1 MTVLVTGGAGYIGSH
16 VAYALC
22 DAGGKTVVIDDL
34 STGFAHA
41 VPRQAPLLVGDVA
54 DRELLHRI
62 DREHGIDAII
72 HLAGSVVVPDSVAD
86 PLGYYL
92 NNTVKSRAL
101 IAWAVEAG
109 VRHFIFSSTAAV
121 YGNPASVPVDEQAPV
136 QPLSPYGRSK
146 LMTEMMLADAA
157 AAHDLE
163 YVALRYFNVAGADP
177 AGRTGQ
183 STRGATHLLKVACE
197 AAVGKRD
204 GIDVFGT
211 DYPTRDGTCIRDFI
225 HVADLAQAH
234 VAALA
239 HLRSG
244 GNSQVLN
251 CGYSRGFTVLELI
264 EAVKAVSG
272 SAFPVRHAERRTGDS
287 VEVVADCRR
296 LRAVLGWTPRHDDLR
311 GIVADAL
318 RWEQRLA
325 SAQAPE
331 AAVAPLQA
339 AE

>member
-22 DAGGKTVVIDDL
+22 DAGEKAVVIDDL
-34 STGFAHA
+34 STGFATA
-41 VPRQAPLLVGDVA
+41 VPAGAELVVGDVA
-54 DRELLHRI
+54 DESLLDQINGR
-62 DREHGIDAII
+62 HGIEAII
-72 HLAGSVVVPDSVAD
+72 HLAGSVVVPQSIAD

-101 IAWAVEAG
+101 IAWAVKAR
-109 VRHFIFSSTAAV
+109 VRRFIFSSTAAV
-121 YGNPASVPVDEQAPV
+121 YGNPITVPVDEQAVV

-157 AAHDLE
+157 AAHDLG

-183 STRGATHLLKVACE
+183 STKGATHLLKVACE
-197 AAVGKRD
+197 AAVGTRD
-204 GIDVFGT
+204 GLAVFGT

-225 HVADLAQAH
+225 HVADLSRAH
-234 VAALA
+234 MAALTY
-239 HLRSG
+239 LRDG
-244 GNSQVLN
+244 GSSQVLN

-264 EAVKAVSG
+264 EAVKEVSG
-272 SAFPVRHAERRTGDS
+272 CTFPVRHDPRRDGNS
-287 VEVVADCRR
+287 VEVVADCSR
-296 LRAVLGWTPRHDDLR
+296 LQAVLGWHPRHDDLK
-311 GIVADAL
+311 GIVGDAL

-325 SAQAPE
+325 ARSTPSAAS
-331 AAVAPLQA
+331 PLQA

>member
-22 DAGGKTVVIDDL
+22 DAGEKTVVIDDL
-34 STGFAHA
+34 STGFAQA
-41 VPRQAPLLVGDVA
+41 VPRQAPLVVGDVA

-62 DREHGIDAII
+62 HREHGIDAII

-109 VRHFIFSSTAAV
+109 VRRFIFSSTAAV
-121 YGNPASVPVDEQAPV
+121 YGNPAVVPVDEQAAL

-157 AAHDLE
+157 VAHDLQ

-183 STRGATHLLKVACE
+183 STKGATHLLKVACE

-204 GIDVFGT
+204 GIDVFGS

-225 HVADLAQAH
+225 HVSDLAQAH
-234 VAALA
+234 LAALS
-239 HLRSG
+239 HLRKG
-244 GNSQVLN
+244 GASQILN

-264 EAVKAVSG
+264 EAVKEVSG
-272 SAFPVRHAERRTGDS
+272 SVFPVRRAPRRPGDS
-287 VEVVADCRR
+287 VEVVADCSR
-296 LRAVLGWTPRHDDLR
+296 LRTVLGWVPLHDDLR
-311 GIVADAL
+311 EIVSDAL
-318 RWEQRLA
+318 RWERRVTAYARQ
-325 SAQAPE
+325 E
-331 AAVAPLQA
+331 TTVGGLQA